1 MLQVAGRTF
10 EVLSTTQGY
19 HPHHRV
25 LITDQ
30 QTGAEF
36 VAARVSDA
44 QLKLIEFLQQSALT
58 DQQIRQLVDLI
69 EDYAQDE
76 VDRCS

>member
-19 HPHHRV
+19 TPHHRV

-36 VAARVSDA
+36 VATRVSDA

-76 VDRCS
+76 VNRCS